1 MRQAFLRHGW
11 LLFAC
16 IAALTLASTIAIE
29 ALNFSPVPISDMW
42 DGYITF
48 GTRLSLGDTSAW
60 FAQHNE
66 HRIILARLL
75 FWLDM
80 HLFNGSTHFL
90 ILCNFLLAFLAAG
103 TFAAVT
109 RAGLPGGES
118 ASLRRCIYAAIAI
131 LCFSWV
137 QHENFNWGFQSQFFA
152 AQSLPLLALFL
163 LWRSQQSQVLFPLAC
178 LVGIASAGT
187 MANGVL
193 ALPCLLL
200 LAIVLR
206 LGMVRIVTLALL
218 TALTLFAYFHGYH
231 SISGHGSLSAELNS
245 QPANLLRY
253 VLLYLGSPVFHL
265 GGGPQLAK
273 YAGLLICL
281 SSLGFALLAAKE
293 WRQRPLTLCLVIYL
307 GYLGATALGT
317 AGGRLNFGL
326 EQALSSRYTTP
337 ALMAWCALLVLFAQR
352 WQGLLRRSALAQ
364 LTVLLFLLIFLPA
377 QWHAFRAGSTEP
389 QAKML
394 AALSLEMEV
403 QDNDVIQHIYPSY
416 KKVAALSEDARRLNK
431 SIFAND
437 AIRDIEQ
444 SIGHPMD
451 AHGTGTC
458 LGSIDRLVEING
470 TPEYRRID
478 GWLFSPDAGRSPRKI
493 WIVDAQG
500 LVAGYALA
508 GWPRPDVAKLIDR
521 RGMDSGFTGYLKA
534 SASSGPLRLLGESPN
549 CTFQPQN

>member
-1 MRQAFLRHGW
+1 MRQVFLRHGW
-11 LLFAC
+11 LLFAGLSV
-16 IAALTLASTIAIE
+16 LTLASSIAIE
-29 ALNFSPVPISDMW
+29 ALNFSPVPFWDMW
-42 DGYITF
+42 GGYIAF
-48 GTRLSLGDTSAW
+48 DMRLSQGDTGVW
-60 FAQHNE
+60 FSQHNE

-90 ILCNFLLAFLAAG
+90 ILCNFLLAAFASA
-103 TFAAVT
+103 TFAAIT
-109 RAGLPGGES
+109 RACLPNKEAGP
-118 ASLRRCIYAAIAI
+118 LRLCIYAAII
-131 LCFSWV
+131 TLCFSWV
-137 QHENFNWGFQSQFFA
+137 QHENFDWGFQSQFFA

-163 LWRSQQSQVLFPLAC
+163 LWKSLRSKVFFPLAC
-178 LVGIASAGT
+178 LVGVASSGT

-206 LGMVRIVTLALL
+206 LGMARIFTLALL
-218 TALTLFAYFHGYH
+218 TALTLFAYFHDYH
-231 SISGHGSLSAELNS
+231 SISGHSSLSTAISS

-281 SSLGFALLAAKE
+281 SSLGLALLAAQQ
-293 WRQRPLTLCLVIYL
+293 WRQRPLALCLVIYL
-307 GYLGATALGT
+307 GYIGATALGT

-337 ALMAWCALLVLFAQR
+337 ALMAWCTILVLFAQR
-352 WQGLLRRSALAQ
+352 WQGLLTRSALAQ
-364 LTVLLFLLIFLPA
+364 LAGLFFLLGFLPA
-377 QWHAFRAGSTEP
+377 QWHALRAGSTEP
-389 QAKML
+389 QARML
-394 AALSLEMEV
+394 AALALEMGV
-403 QDNDVIQHIYPSY
+403 QDNNVIQHIYPSY
-416 KKVAALSEDARRLNK
+416 QKAAAFSEEARRLNK

-437 AIRDIEQ
+437 AIRDVEQ
-444 SIGHPMD
+444 SIDHTLE
-451 AHGTGTC
+451 ARGTSAC
-458 LGSIDRLVEING
+458 LGSIDRLAEVNG

-478 GWLFSPDAGRSPRKI
+478 GWLFSPDAGLSPQKI
-493 WIVDAQG
+493 WIVDARG
-500 LVAGYALA
+500 LVVGYALA

>member
-16 IAALTLASTIAIE
+16 LAAVILASTIAIE
-29 ALNFSPVPISDMW
+29 ALNFSPVPFWDMW
-42 DGYITF
+42 EGYIAFNTH
-48 GTRLSLGDTSAW
+48 LSQGDTSAW

-80 HLFNGSTHFL
+80 HLFDGSTHFL
-90 ILCNFLLAFLAAG
+90 ILCNFLLAALAAG
-103 TFAAVT
+103 TFTAIA
-109 RAGLPGGES
+109 RAGLPDREAGP
-118 ASLRRCIYAAIAI
+118 LRFCVYAAITI
-131 LCFSWV
+131 LCFSWA

-163 LWRSQQSQVLFPLAC
+163 LWKSQQSKVFFPLAC
-178 LVGIASAGT
+178 LVGVASAGT

-200 LAIVLR
+200 LAIILR
-206 LGMVRIVTLALL
+206 LSVSRIVTLALL

-231 SISGHGSLSAELNS
+231 AISGHGSLSVELHS

-273 YAGLLICL
+273 YVGLLICL
-281 SSLGFALLAAKE
+281 SSLGFALLAAKQ
-293 WRQRPLTLCLVIYL
+293 WRQGPLALCLVIYL
-307 GYLGATALGT
+307 GYIGATALGT

-337 ALMAWCALLVLFAQR
+337 ALMAWCAVLVLFAQH

-364 LTVLLFLLIFLPA
+364 LAGLFFLLGFLPA
-377 QWHAFRAGSTEP
+377 QWHAFKGGTTEP

-394 AALSLEMEV
+394 AALSLEMGI
-403 QDNDVIQHIYPSY
+403 QDNDTIVHIFPSY
-416 KKVAALSEDARRLNK
+416 QRAAALSEGARRMSE

-437 AIRDIEQ
+437 AIRNVEQ
-444 SIGHPMD
+444 SIGRPMD
-451 AHGTGTC
+451 ARGTSVC
-458 LGSIDRLVEING
+458 LGSIDRLAEING

-478 GWLFSPDAGRSPRKI
+478 GWLFSADAGLAPRKI

-500 LVAGYALA
+500 LIAGYALT
-508 GWPRPDVAKLIDR
+508 GWPRPDVARLVDR
-521 RGMDSGFTGYLKA
+521 RGANSGFTGYVKT
-534 SASSGPLRLLGESPN
+534 SASSGPLRLVGESPN
-549 CTFQPQN
+549 CTFH